1 MDHQISHRVFSG
13 SQYHT
18 LPVQSL
24 RQSCFLAP
32 VDLLAQMV
40 EVLEEGEF
48 LAQVTVYYSS
58 TTTNES
64 NVIHT
69 TASAINIATKW
80 SRTINKRKEC
90 PTP

>member
-1 MDHQISHRVFSG
+1 MDHQISHRAFSG

-18 LPVQSL
+18 PPVQSL

-32 VDLLAQMV
+32 VDLLARMV

-48 LAQVTVYYSS
+48 LAQVTVYYSL

-69 TASAINIATKW
+69 TASSINIATKW
-80 SRTINKRKEC
+80 SRTINQRKEC